1 MAEIWF
7 YWCRDALNERVHRAI
22 IHNDQTRGLNLK
34 FLWIFWNFTEFCQFS
49 ANFRVGNAILIDL
62 RRPFKARNQVQK
74 ELEYRTSN
82 GKAKICFC
90 GWYTHWNDTSYQN
103 CFKDYQLENVIYMIG
118 QIERLFLGQIEFTQR
133 TTSLTFA
140 RQKIT
145 KISQTYS
152 LKVLYIHVHTYQ
164 IEITFDKWCKEYS
177 RIHILEMISCWENS

>member
-1 MAEIWF
+1 MLLTSACTVQSSTMIKH
-7 YWCRDALNERVHRAI
+7 VVS
-22 IHNDQTRGLNLK
+22 LK
-34 FLWIFWNFTEFCQFS
+34 FLWIFRNFTEFCQFS

-62 RRPFKARNQVQK
+62 RRPFKDRNQVQK

-133 TTSLTFA
+133 TTSSTFV
-140 RQKIT
+140 RKNYEKIT
-145 KISQTYS
+145 KKLLKKLLVASDLLCYEIELTVLPLLWPIPCSSWNKS
-152 LKVLYIHVHTYQ
+152 LLLLFYPK
-164 IEITFDKWCKEYS
+164 
-177 RIHILEMISCWENS
+177 